1 MPKRGGRRLN
11 EGQKTERFLSLT
23 ALLLIA
29 TTLIFLIVLIPLTVL
44 SMGPNFSFLTLGL
57 IVVVAILASLV
68 SLLFYIM
75 LTKNR
80 EN

>member
-1 MPKRGGRRLN
+1 MPKGRGRSLN
-11 EGQKTERFLSLT
+11 EKQKTERFLSLT

-44 SMGPNFSFLTLGL
+44 SMGSNFSFLTLGL
-57 IVVVAILASLV
+57 IVIVAILASLV

-75 LTKNR
+75 LTKNK